1 MLRVLIFAI
10 LILGISACEHEH
22 TDTNQATI
30 ALTDIKKTKTTN
42 LEEEKER
49 AVNVAPSAKE
59 VPVAMEKTVALEETK
74 EVQQKVVEEE
84 KITLEKEA
92 KAVKKEEKKS
102 KKKRKKPAIKF
113 AKTTH
118 YFGLID
124 EGETITTKFWFDN
137 VGNAPLLIKD
147 ASATCGCT
155 YPGYPFVPIK
165 PGERSSI
172 NVSFNSKGKFGKQ
185 KPVVTVMTNAS
196 SKPIKLYLEGEVKT
210 EVVEN

>member
-10 LILGISACEHEH
+10 LVLGLSACEHEH
-22 TDTNQATI
+22 TDASQATI
-30 ALTDIKKTKTTN
+30 SLADIKKVETTT
-42 LEEEKER
+42 LPSEKPER
-49 AVNVAPSAKE
+49 VVNVAPSAEE
-59 VPVAMEKTVALEETK
+59 VPVAMEKTVALEED
-74 EVQQKVVEEE
+74 
-84 KITLEKEA
+84 I
-92 KAVKKEEKKS
+92 KEEKKVEKKATPKPEAKTEKKKKKQPKKSS
-102 KKKRKKPAIKF
+102 KKPIIKF

-137 VGNAPLLIKD
+137 VGDAPLLIKD

-185 KPVVTVMTNAS
+185 KPVVTVVTNAS

-210 EVVEN
+210 EVAEN